1 MAGLPPEQTVAI
13 KGISSTDVLCRV
25 RKAVICETSPGLG
38 THHFPD
44 KDPSYAGQYLLYAN
58 YPSGKQCD
66 LALDKLRLFFHDHLP
81 DCGLSLSRKIDLLN
95 RKTPYFSVWVG
106 SVPPSSSKADVAAY
120 FVQFGKLHPCVP
132 VASAGESAVFVNYL
146 DFEGTSAVMAAH
158 ERRELRLEN
167 SVMCANPARN
177 TTFVNLLIKRLR
189 DERKFSF
196 TVDEAIKVAASMRKE
211 EWPPKSSEVS
221 NLCCAVPKRF
231 LVDPVLK
238 QFLLIDPQAR
248 LAPKRPSPIDTSE
261 HDAEVAGEDVEPASP
276 TLTRKSRLRV
286 AKDFLEDHFD
296 LLQTLFLELWCK
308 AKGRSWEDSWGGIA
322 SSSVVELRAELCRE
336 EERKMLAPLRDWDL
350 PMLCTALTAR
360 SLKEQL
366 EQHANTSSPREDVL
380 TDASRL
386 RVLVDDKIVTLE
398 DLEEK
403 YAACFL
409 ANTRAPQAVQTIRF
423 VRNILF
429 HLGGRVCVTGLSKKA
444 FDVLFGVTKGAFET
458 LAQVL
463 CDSHPETTA
472 RFYERCR
479 ELLQSAQGAEAF
491 PSGDATSSLDSSS
504 DSSTSSLDSSSHSSQ
519 STSDDEAES
528 VVHEVAV
535 SATSHHGLANWSK
548 EEVLSFFEHCKF
560 PTAGIEV
567 GEVDGGSLLNLYRAY
582 TDATNAH
589 TAKDAEELFTTPA
602 PEGLGLNKLMF
613 RGRFKSEMAKLG
625 VHERDA
631 PA

>member
-1 MAGLPPEQTVAI
+1 MAGLPPQQTVAI
-13 KGISSTDVLCRV
+13 KGINSNDVLWRV
-25 RKAVICETSPGLG
+25 REAVICKTSPGLG
-38 THHFPD
+38 IYHFPD
-44 KDPSYAGQYLLYAN
+44 KDPSCAGQYLLYAN
-58 YPSGKQCD
+58 YPSGEQCV
-66 LALDKLRLFFHDHLP
+66 LALDTLRLFFHQHMP
-81 DCGLSLSRKIDLLN
+81 DCGLSLNRKIDLLN

-120 FVQFGKLHPCVP
+120 FGQFGKLHPCVP

-196 TVDEAIKVAASMRKE
+196 TVDEAIKVATSMSKE
-211 EWPPKSSEVS
+211 EWPPKDSDVS
-221 NLCCAVPKRF
+221 KLCCAVPKRF

-248 LAPKRPSPIDTSE
+248 LAPKRPSPIYTSE
-261 HDAEVAGEDVEPASP
+261 HDAELAG
-276 TLTRKSRLRV
+276 
-286 AKDFLEDHFD
+286 EDHFD

-322 SSSVVELRAELCRE
+322 SSSVVELREELCRE

-366 EQHANTSSPREDVL
+366 EQYANTSSPQEDVL
-380 TDASRL
+380 TDASKL

-429 HLGGRVCVTGLSKKA
+429 HLGGRVCVNGLSKKA

-479 ELLQSAQGAEAF
+479 ELLQSAQGAEGF

-504 DSSTSSLDSSSHSSQ
+504 DSSTSSLYSSSHSSQ
-519 STSDDEAES
+519 TTSDDEAES

-535 SATSHHGLANWSK
+535 SATAHHGLANWSK
-548 EEVLSFFEHCKF
+548 DEVLSFFEHCKF
-560 PTAGIEV
+560 PTAGIQA
-567 GEVDGGSLLNLYRAY
+567 GEVDGGALLKLYRAY

-602 PEGLGLNKLMF
+602 PEGLGLKKLMF

-625 VHERDA
+625 VQERDA

>member
-1 MAGLPPEQTVAI
+1 
-13 KGISSTDVLCRV
+13 
-25 RKAVICETSPGLG
+25 
-38 THHFPD
+38 
-44 KDPSYAGQYLLYAN
+44 
-58 YPSGKQCD
+58 
-66 LALDKLRLFFHDHLP
+66 
-81 DCGLSLSRKIDLLN
+81 
-95 RKTPYFSVWVG
+95 
-106 SVPPSSSKADVAAY
+106 
-120 FVQFGKLHPCVP
+120 
-132 VASAGESAVFVNYL
+132 
-146 DFEGTSAVMAAH
+146 MAAH

-231 LVDPVLK
+231 LFGPETK

-322 SSSVVELRAELCRE
+322 SSSVVELREELCRE

-423 VRNILF
+423 VSNILF

-479 ELLQSAQGAEAF
+479 ESPARDAEGF
-491 PSGDATSSLDSSS
+491 LSGDATSSLDSSS
-504 DSSTSSLDSSSHSSQ
+504 NSSQ
-519 STSDDEAES
+519 SSSDDEAES
-528 VVHEVAV
+528 VVHESAV
-535 SATSHHGLANWSK
+535 SATAHHGLANWSK

-582 TDATNAH
+582 TDSTNAH

-613 RGRFKSEMAKLG
+613 RGRFKSEMAKRAWPG
-625 VHERDA
+625 VQERDA